1 MRHHSPAF
9 AGHERRLCGRR
20 VCTSIPLAYRAPT
33 FSHLLSA
40 PRLALVLPNGPVAHP
55 RSQERGNPQRQN
67 GRRHFGVSCL
77 RSCPCLG
84 GGRQLL
90 ALGNRGQSARAGEQ
104 GPSSLSVS
112 VPVLRSPTRSAGW
125 RQEDRRPQ
133 SLADTMQMQERR
145 WGPRDL
151 PDSLA
156 ARFLSLARD
165 CLARE

>member
-1 MRHHSPAF
+1 MRHRSPAF
-9 AGHERRLCGRR
+9 AGHERRCVGEEYLNSARLSG
-20 VCTSIPLAYRAPT
+20 
-33 FSHLLSA
+33 SHLLPLA
-40 PRLALVLPNGPVAHP
+40 VCPRPALVLPKWP
-55 RSQERGNPQRQN
+55 RRPSQERGNPQRQN

-77 RSCPCLG
+77 CSCPCLG

-90 ALGNRGQSARAGEQ
+90 ALGKRGQSGRAGEQ

-145 WGPRDL
+145 WAPPRPCL
-151 PDSLA
+151 IRWPPASLA
-156 ARFLSLARD
+156 WHTIV
-165 CLARE
+165 